1 MRRIRKKELEVGEGG
16 DEVDK
21 EIVAQGEE
29 SGRNRPRTKV
39 KQKVQVGEEQVEGEV
54 IAVEGEVIVVEG
66 EVIVVVGEVEG
77 FFGQLVFPFAGGAT
91 EPDGFSRLLEASS
104 VSQSVVSGGRGSA
117 ATLWMMSLTAA
128 LSLQELRVIPCA
140 HRFHKKCV
148 DPWLLQHHTC
158 PHCRHNII
166 GIMTT
171 LQHIYISIN
180 VMYLVVM
187 GDEQFSNS
195 I

>member
-1 MRRIRKKELEVGEGG
+1 MRRIRKELEVGEGG
-16 DEVDK
+16 GEVDK
-21 EIVAQGEE
+21 EIVVQGEE
-29 SGRNRPRTKV
+29 SEGNRPRTKV
-39 KQKVQVGEEQVEGEV
+39 KKKK
-54 IAVEGEVIVVEG
+54 
-66 EVIVVVGEVEG
+66 

-91 EPDGFSRLLEASS
+91 ELDGFSRLLEAPC
-104 VSQSVVSGGRGSA
+104 VSQSVVSDGRGSA
-117 ATLWMMSLTAA
+117 ATLWMMSLIAA

-171 LQHIYISIN
+171 RQHIYIYIN
-180 VMYLVVM
+180 IIYLVVI
-187 GDEQFSNS
+187 GGNNFQIQYDDIFGVKHYLVCNFFVKGL
-195 I
+195 